1 MQQRAGHLNEAVA
14 LFQEAHQNDIG
25 LYTAHVRLAGIAEA
39 NGRWPVAITERRN
52 AVNAN
57 PDDPSLLFDLA
68 LTLAKASQFSEAEET
83 LKQALDANPRDARV
97 AYFLGVV
104 EQQLG
109 KTEDARVALS
119 RFVALAP
126 SRYDRQIKDA
136 QQRLAALR

>member
-1 MQQRAGHLNEAVA
+1 M
-14 LFQEAHQNDIG
+14 
-25 LYTAHVRLAGIAEA
+25 
-39 NGRWPVAITERRN
+39 
-52 AVNAN
+52 
-57 PDDPSLLFDLA
+57 
-68 LTLAKASQFSEAEET
+68 TLAKASQFSEAEET

-97 AYFLGVV
+97 PYFLGVV

-109 KTEDARVALS
+109 KTEDARDALS